1 MPIISKPQTCS
12 DPKGKT
18 SLLGAAAHAALSPSS
33 DELQWIMTLLANTKV
48 ERVATKKLKTNA
60 KNAKRHPQEQ
70 VKLIAKNM
78 RIFGFT
84 NPLLIDQ
91 HNNIIA
97 GHARYSA
104 ALQLGLPEVPTIR
117 LSHLTAMER
126 RALALADNKLPE
138 LGTWNE
144 DILAAEL
151 RDITDLSVE
160 LSFEPEMLGFD
171 LGDIDRSLKPKPKP
185 KKSNRED
192 QIPTDFLRGGPIT
205 QLGHVWACGEHLVAC
220 RNPLDEDSYSSL
232 LGDDL
237 AHVAIADT
245 SQFLSAHP
253 DVEPGRAVSL
263 LATSFKCLASHLVT
277 DAVIYMFAN
286 WRYLGNILGAAHP
299 TFGDPID
306 VIAWL
311 ATDGFPGDFL
321 PIRASTHP
329 SLQHR

>member
-1 MPIISKPQTCS
+1 MPIISKPQTSS

-33 DELQWIMTLLANTKV
+33 DELQWIMTLLANAKA

-60 KNAKRHPQEQ
+60 KNAKRHPLAQ
-70 VKLIAKNM
+70 VKLIAENI

-126 RALALADNKLPE
+126 RALALADNRLPE

-171 LGDIDRSLKPKPKP
+171 LVDIDRPLEPKPKP
-185 KKSNRED
+185 KKSNREELTNP
-192 QIPTDFLRGGPIT
+192 QETDIT
-205 QLGHVWACGEHLVAC
+205 TIIQRRPQHPRRTGRDRSEQV
-220 RNPLDEDSYSSL
+220 
-232 LGDDL
+232 
-237 AHVAIADT
+237 VAIRRNGWSRSSECAVVMLT
-245 SQFLSAHP
+245 KRRK
-253 DVEPGRAVSL
+253 DVRVQEWW
-263 LATSFKCLASHLVT
+263 KCS
-277 DAVIYMFAN
+277 DC
-286 WRYLGNILGAAHP
+286 
-299 TFGDPID
+299 
-306 VIAWL
+306 
-311 ATDGFPGDFL
+311 
-321 PIRASTHP
+321 
-329 SLQHR
+329 